1 MKLFDFNKKRR
12 SPLAS
17 PVFSVFQTLLFF
29 RAEVVFAYAAEWAYP
44 IFRQIFK
51 CYIVIL
57 CRVINITAYIAY
69 IFVHFHSSYCDID
82 SAACTAVFVI

>member
-1 MKLFDFNKKRR
+1 MKLFDFKKKRR

-17 PVFSVFQTLLFF
+17 PVFSLFQTRLFF

-44 IFRQIFK
+44 IFRQVFE

-57 CRVINITAYIAY
+57 YRVINITAYIAY
-69 IFVHFHSSYCDID
+69 IFVHFHSSYCLID
-82 SAACTAVFVI
+82 SAADATVFVI